1 VIDAILKR
9 SGLRGRRAHDGDGCS
24 QQKIAHSILPRKICH
39 QDSARLRKLFQAG
52 ADIDRTQKRERDN
65 APLFVKASNQ
75 P

>member
-1 VIDAILKR
+1 
-9 SGLRGRRAHDGDGCS
+9 
-24 QQKIAHSILPRKICH
+24 LPRKICH